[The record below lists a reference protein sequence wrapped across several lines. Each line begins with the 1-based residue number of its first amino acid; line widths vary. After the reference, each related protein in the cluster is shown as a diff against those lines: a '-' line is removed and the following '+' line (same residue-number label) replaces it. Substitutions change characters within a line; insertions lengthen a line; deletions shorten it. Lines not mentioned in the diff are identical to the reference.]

1 MGCEVSKI
9 RELSRQMV
17 RELGLIESPHASLEV
32 SPGQLHAL
40 LELSQQKRLGVGEL
54 ASILN
59 VDKSVSSRLVS
70 SLEEKGWVVSAES
83 REDSRRKVLSLTPQ
97 GVAKVKQINE
107 YCNDL
112 TSEALRSMSLSEQL
126 SLQKSLAAY
135 VEALRR
141 VRTSRAAV
149 LRPLRKSDEA
159 LISKIVQSADG
170 EFQIR
175 RTTNISSSSFKT
187 FREKGG
193 FYIVAELNGK
203 VCGGGGIAPRRG
215 SSVADCE
222 LQMLYLKKDARGLG
236 IGQRLLEE
244 CLSTARHLGYRSCYA
259 STSDRFKAAFRL
271 YEANGF
277 RRVSTDSQSSACNRL
292 YLKELS

>member
-1 MGCEVSKI
+1 M
-9 RELSRQMV
+9 
-17 RELGLIESPHASLEV
+17 
-32 SPGQLHAL
+32 
-40 LELSQQKRLGVGEL
+40 
-54 ASILN
+54 
-59 VDKSVSSRLVS
+59 
-70 SLEEKGWVVSAES
+70 SAES

-97 GVAKVKQINE
+97 GAAKVKQINE

-141 VRTSRAAV
+141 VRTSRSAV

-175 RTTNISSSSFKT
+175 RKTNISSSSFKT